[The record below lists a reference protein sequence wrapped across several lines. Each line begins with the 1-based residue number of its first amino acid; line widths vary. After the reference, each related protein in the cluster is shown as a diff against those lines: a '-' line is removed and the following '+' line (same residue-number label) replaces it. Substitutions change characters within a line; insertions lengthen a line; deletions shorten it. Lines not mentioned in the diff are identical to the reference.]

1 MIKVNKDVVNMEGT
15 GKEIHA
21 DVVCIIL
28 ALFKTIRKEFGTK
41 IAFEVVEKTICI
53 ALEELNRLVELGEKD
68 GD

>member
-1 MIKVNKDVVNMEGT
+1 MIKVNKGVVNMDGT

-41 IAFEVVEKTICI
+41 FAFEVVEKTICI
-53 ALEELNRLVELGEKD
+53 ALEELNKLIKEGQKD
-68 GD
+68 D